1 MIAFGDALNLAV
13 FGVHSYKLNKYRLN
27 AAGAGLFQ
35 RGDTPRDGLNNAF
48 QTGVA
53 ARDFSNAEISLS
65 AS

>member
-1 MIAFGDALNLAV
+1 MELPLNMSIDADP
-13 FGVHSYKLNKYRLN
+13 HQQ
-27 AAGAGLFQ
+27 AAALPLMLVVLSFL
-35 RGDTPRDGLNNAF
+35 RTSSFPRDGLNNAF